1 MLAGDCRG
9 TGPGKQNPGK
19 PGPSKQDGK
28 QDHGKQDHGKQGLLR
43 MRFGVKEGRTVI
55 RDMYNQVPLK
65 VAKPFYLEP
74 ESGEIF
80 IYQMNPAGGMVQ
92 GDDYSQEIELDHG
105 SRVFLTTQS
114 ATKIYRTPDSRASQ
128 RNLFVL
134 GQNALLEYFP
144 DPVIP
149 FAGSEFANDTEVH
162 LTGGAIAF
170 LAEIV
175 TPGRTKR
182 DEVFLFSSYK
192 SKTRVYWDEE
202 LILWDNWH
210 LQPETGEVRALGMF
224 EGYTH
229 YGNLLIFSEKVEQ
242 SLADSLHGVLLEFPD
257 VLGSASLTVKNGIAV
272 RILGRRTDRL
282 EQAVGACWDAAR
294 RKLVGSPKPHI
305 RKY

>member
-1 MLAGDCRG
+1 MLAGDCREPAAG
-9 TGPGKQNPGK
+9 SQSIGKQ
-19 PGPSKQDGK
+19 SIGK
-28 QDHGKQDHGKQGLLR
+28 QSIGEQSIGKQGLLR

-55 RDMYNQVPLK
+55 KDMFNQVPLK

-92 GDDYSQEIELDHG
+92 GDEYCQEIELAEG

-114 ATKIYRTPDSRASQ
+114 AAKIYRTTDGRASQ
-128 RNLFVL
+128 DNLFIL
-134 GQNALLEYFP
+134 GRDTLLEYFP

-149 FAGSEFANDTEVH
+149 FAGSEFVNETRVY
-162 LTGGAIAF
+162 LTKGATAF
-170 LAEIV
+170 MAEIV

-182 DEVFLFSSYK
+182 DEVFLFRSYK
-192 SKTRVYWDEE
+192 SKTRVYWDKE
-202 LILWDNWH
+202 LILWDNWR

-224 EGYTH
+224 DGYTH
-229 YGNLLIFSEKVEQ
+229 YGNLLIFSEKAEQ
-242 SLADSLHGVLLEFPD
+242 SLADSLHGVLLDFAG

-282 EQAVGACWDAAR
+282 EQAVRACWDVAR
-294 RKLVGSPKPHI
+294 RELIGLPRPHI